1 MYLKNQVLIMATIF
15 EKIINKEIPA
25 TILYEDDVVIAI
37 KDKFPKAPVHLL
49 IISKKVIPSFQK
61 IEKNDLPIVAKMIEV
76 SQKLAKEFK
85 VEKAYR
91 LLTNVGE
98 EAGQSIFHLHFHL
111 LAGRE
116 FKEIDVG

>member
-1 MYLKNQVLIMATIF
+1 MATIF

-25 TILYEDDVVIAI
+25 TIVYEDDVVIAI

-49 IISKKVIPSFQK
+49 IISKKVIESFQE
-61 IEKNDLPIVAKMIEV
+61 IEKKDLPIIGRMIEV

-91 LLTNVGE
+91 LLTNIGE
-98 EAGQSIFHLHFHL
+98 DAGQSIFHLHFHL
-111 LAGRE
+111 LGGRTMSE
-116 FKEIDVG
+116 NQID

>member
-1 MYLKNQVLIMATIF
+1 MATIF

-25 TILYEDDVVIAI
+25 NILYEDDVVIAI

-49 IISKKVIPSFQK
+49 IISKKVIPSFQE
-61 IEKNDLPIVAKMIEV
+61 IEKKDLPIVGKMIEV

-85 VEKAYR
+85 IEKAYR

-98 EAGQSIFHLHFHL
+98 AAGQSVFHLHFHL
-111 LAGRE
+111 LGGRVMSE
-116 FKEIDVG
+116 KNI

>member
-1 MYLKNQVLIMATIF
+1 MATIF

-49 IISKKVIPSFQK
+49 IISKKVIPSFQE
-61 IEKNDLPIVAKMIEV
+61 IEKKDLPIIGRMIEV

-98 EAGQSIFHLHFHL
+98 DAGQSVFHLHFHL
-111 LAGRE
+111 LGGRTLNE
-116 FKEIDVG
+116 SEII

>member
-1 MYLKNQVLIMATIF
+1 MATIF

-49 IISKKVIPSFQK
+49 IISKKVIESFQE
-61 IEKNDLPIVAKMIEV
+61 IEKKDLPIIGRMIEV

-85 VEKAYR
+85 VEKTYR

-98 EAGQSIFHLHFHL
+98 DAGQSIFHLHFHL
-111 LAGRE
+111 LGGRTLNE
-116 FKEIDVG
+116 SEII

>member
-1 MYLKNQVLIMATIF
+1 MYLKKQVLIMATIF

-25 TILYEDDVVIAI
+25 TILYEDDTVIAI

-49 IISKKVIPSFQK
+49 IISKKVIPSFQH
-61 IEKNDLPIVAKMIEV
+61 IEKNDLPIIGRMIEV

-98 EAGQSIFHLHFHL
+98 SAGQSIFHLHFHL
-111 LAGRE
+111 LGGKTLSE
-116 FKEIDVG
+116 SEII